1 MIQNLV
7 RALRN
12 MDSRIVFAA
21 LVVSLFFLN
30 YYTKT
35 LFFGPCGPHQ
45 WRQADCLSITKNYYE
60 EGMNFF
66 QPKIHFQGVKEGRA
80 VSEFPI
86 LNYTVAALWK
96 VFGQHEFIYRLLE
109 YLIFIAA
116 MFTLFN
122 TLLNSFRSSL
132 LAFFATGVFLTSP
145 LLVYYSA
152 NFIADTPALSLG
164 IISFCLFYRFYHH
177 KKLKH
182 FYLSLLF
189 GTLAV
194 LMKASALM
202 AVSIL
207 FFFTIASLPALRRVL
222 KTESLF
228 EKPLLPFISLG
239 ISALLVFSWYRYA
252 LFYNDN
258 NNNNIFLL
266 TVLPIWEMNEPDV
279 ISNLRV
285 LLNNLFPVFLNRPVF
300 FIFITIALFVLS
312 RFGRLSVFLKYAFA
326 FTAIYFIA
334 YLLFFFQVF
343 SVHDYYLTNLMIFPA
358 VTFFCFGYLLQQ
370 SDFMAQNR
378 RFARIF
384 ILVFLVLSS
393 FHAAAIYRYR
403 FFENDN
409 MLRWSPYITNED
421 LKLSEYLFWDYG
433 NGIKRIEHFSP
444 VLRQHGISRDQK
456 VISIPDQSFN
466 ISLYFLDQK
475 GFTVARHHLEQDTT
489 VLERV
494 MSRGAE
500 FVVLSDPTLTGQR
513 AFSRMMYRLEPMFEK
528 DKVLVFKIKN

>member
-1 MIQNLV
+1 MIQNVL

-12 MDSRIVFAA
+12 IDSRIIFAA
-21 LVVSLFFLN
+21 LVISLFLLN
-30 YYTKT
+30 YYSKT
-35 LFFGPCGPHQ
+35 LFYGPCGPHQ

-60 EGMNFF
+60 EGMHFF
-66 QPKIHFQGVKEGRA
+66 HPKIHFQGVKEGRA

-122 TLLNSFRSSL
+122 TLLAGFRSSL

-152 NFIADTPALSLG
+152 NFIADVPALSLG

-177 KKLKH
+177 QTLRH

-194 LMKASALM
+194 LIKASALM
-202 AVSIL
+202 PVCIL
-207 FFFTIASLPALRRVL
+207 FFFSLASLPALQRIF
-222 KTESLF
+222 KTRALF
-228 EKPLLPFISLG
+228 QKPLLPFLSIG
-239 ISALLVFSWYRYA
+239 VSALLVFAWYRYA
-252 LFYNDN
+252 IYYNDN

-279 ISNLRV
+279 ISNLRI
-285 LLNNLFPVFLNRPVF
+285 LLNQLFPVFLNRPVF
-300 FIFITIALFVLS
+300 FIFITIVLFVVSKFKHLS
-312 RFGRLSVFLKYAFA
+312 PFLRYAFL
-326 FTAIYFIA
+326 FSGLYFIA
-334 YLLFFFQVF
+334 YILFFFQVF
-343 SVHDYYLTNLMIFPA
+343 SVHDYYLTNLMIFP
-358 VTFFCFGYLLQQ
+358 VITFFCFAYLLQQ
-370 SDFMAQNR
+370 SAFLDGNR
-378 RFARIF
+378 NFARLF
-384 ILVFLVLSS
+384 IVVFLVLSS

-403 FFENDN
+403 LLENDN
-409 MLRWSPYITNED
+409 MLKWSPYITSED

-444 VLRQHGISRDQK
+444 VLRQHGIRREQN

-475 GFTVARHHLEQDTT
+475 GFTVARQHLEKDST

-500 FVVLSDPTLTGQR
+500 FIVLSDTTLKAQR
-513 AFSRMMYRLEPMFEK
+513 AFSRMMYRLEPMFTE
-528 DKVLVFKIKN
+528 DKVQVFKIKN